1 MARSSGRWAIKLND
15 LYHESSAGK
24 TITLFHAFRITN
36 KLTMQNRLKPRYII
50 LFILSVLA
58 LSGCNN
64 SIKKHNLS
72 KADSLKKKIVKEW
85 TKTIPGN
92 FSDQT
97 ELVFDSTRITTFLQN
112 HPALIPYEQDLRN
125 FYRKRKFAYAWY
137 EKGTLI
143 EQAGNL
149 NDRLMNLQNEGI
161 YKGIPYQK
169 DLDSLIFD
177 SHSKTKV
184 KKPDIGT
191 ELMLT
196 AQYFAFSKLAFRGMS
211 DSVSRAVN
219 WFLPRK
225 KIAYDDY
232 LDTLLKKPSK
242 QLPAASE
249 PVYRQYDLLKNFL
262 AKYRQL
268 DARENWEPIK
278 LKTKLKP
285 GDSSVIITQI
295 KTRLYKLEDFKGD
308 TLNNQFDD
316 ELKAAISQFQ
326 LRHGLTA
333 DGRPGPGTI
342 AEMNV
347 PLKSRIKQII
357 VNMERCRWLPVSLN
371 TDYLAVNIPEFK
383 LHVYHA
389 DSLLWSCNVVVG
401 QKVHQTVIF
410 YGEMQYVVFSPY
422 WNLPESIVRNEVL
435 PAMRSN
441 RNYLKEHNMVI
452 TGKENGLPVIQQK
465 PGPANSLGLVK
476 FLFPNSYSI
485 YLHDTPS
492 RSLFGESSR
501 AFSHGC
507 IRVGEPAKLASFLLK
522 YDSTWTATRINKAMH
537 LGKEQQV
544 TLKQKMPVFIA
555 YFTAFTDRNNLLNFR
570 KDIYDRDDQL
580 ASMIISGSGQ
590 Y

>member
-1 MARSSGRWAIKLND
+1 
-15 LYHESSAGK
+15 
-24 TITLFHAFRITN
+24 
-36 KLTMQNRLKPRYII
+36 MQNRLKPQYII

-58 LSGCNN
+58 LSSCNN
-64 SIKKHNLS
+64 PTKKHKLS
-72 KADSLKKKIVKEW
+72 KADSLKKKMVKEW

-97 ELVFDSTRITTFLQN
+97 ELVFDSTRITAFLQN
-112 HPALIPYEQDLRN
+112 HPALVPYEQDLRN

-169 DLDSLIFD
+169 NLDSLIFD

-242 QLPAASE
+242 QASTVGE

-268 DARENWEPIK
+268 DARENWELIK

-285 GDSSVIITQI
+285 GDSSAIIAQI

-308 TLNNQFDD
+308 TLNTQFDD
-316 ELKAAISQFQ
+316 ELKAAITHFQ
-326 LRHGLTA
+326 LRHGLSA
-333 DGRPGPGTI
+333 DGLPGPGTM

-441 RNYLKEHNMVI
+441 RNYLNEHNMVI

>member
-1 MARSSGRWAIKLND
+1 MIKRPCKYVL
-15 LYHESSAGK
+15 
-24 TITLFHAFRITN
+24 IAFI
-36 KLTMQNRLKPRYII
+36 P
-50 LFILSVLA
+50 FIA
-58 LSGCNN
+58 LSCNHTGKRQKQ
-64 SIKKHNLS
+64 SQ
-72 KADSLKKKIVKEW
+72 ADSLKKKAVKEW
-85 TKTIPGN
+85 NKTIPGN

-97 ELVFDSTRITTFLQN
+97 EAIFDSTKLTNFLKL
-112 HPALIPYEQDLRN
+112 HPAFGLYARDINL
-125 FYRKRKFAYAWY
+125 FYSKRKFAYAWY
-137 EKGTLI
+137 NNGLLI

-149 NDRLMNLQNEGI
+149 SDRISNLQSEGI
-161 YKGIPYQK
+161 YKTIPYPK
-169 DLDSLIFD
+169 ALDSLVFGA
-177 SHSKTKV
+177 HSKDKV
-184 KKPDIGT
+184 SKPDIGT

-196 AQYFAFSKLAFRGMS
+196 AQYFVFSKLAFQGMS
-211 DSVSRAVN
+211 DSTSKAVN

-225 KIAYDDY
+225 KISYNDY
-232 LDTLLKKPSK
+232 LDTLLKQRGKGST
-242 QLPAASE
+242 LSE
-249 PVYRQYDLLKNFL
+249 PVYRQYDLLKNYL
-262 AKYRQL
+262 AKYSAL
-268 DARENWEPIK
+268 DAKEKWATIPS
-278 LKTKLKP
+278 TKGIKP
-285 GDSSVIITQI
+285 GDSSAVIAQI
-295 KTRLYKLEDFKGD
+295 KTRLYHLEDFKGD
-308 TLNNQFDD
+308 TLNIVLDD
-316 ELKAAISQFQ
+316 TLQQSIRQFQ

-333 DGRPGPGTI
+333 DGLPGPGTI

-347 PLKSRIKQII
+347 PLKKRIRQII

-410 YGEMQYVVFSPY
+410 YGQMQYVVFSPY

-435 PAMRSN
+435 PEMR
-441 RNYLKEHNMVI
+441 RNPNYVNQHNMII
-452 TGKENGLPVIQQK
+452 TGKENGLPVIKQK

-522 YDSTWTATRINKAMH
+522 YDTTWTAAKINKAMN
-537 LGKEQQV
+537 LGKEQTI
-544 TLKQKMPVFIA
+544 TLKQKVPVFIA
-555 YFTAFTDRNNLLNFR
+555 YFTAFTDRDNKLNFR
-570 KDIYDRDDQL
+570 KDIYDRDESL
-580 ASMIISGSGQ
+580 ASMILSGSGK

>member
-1 MARSSGRWAIKLND
+1 
-15 LYHESSAGK
+15 
-24 TITLFHAFRITN
+24 
-36 KLTMQNRLKPRYII
+36 MQNRLKPQHII

-58 LSGCNN
+58 LSSCNN
-64 SIKKHNLS
+64 PIKKHKLS
-72 KADSLKKKIVKEW
+72 KTDSLKKKMVKEW

-92 FSDQT
+92 FSNQT
-97 ELVFDSTRITTFLQN
+97 ELVFDSTRIAAFLQN
-112 HPALIPYEQDLRN
+112 HPALIPYEQDLKS

-137 EKGTLI
+137 EKGILI

-177 SHSKTKV
+177 SHSKTKI

-242 QLPAASE
+242 QASTIGE

-268 DARENWEPIK
+268 DAHENWESIK
-278 LKTKLKP
+278 LNKKLKP
-285 GDSSVIITQI
+285 GDSSVIIAQI

-308 TLNNQFDD
+308 TLNTQFDD

-333 DGRPGPGTI
+333 DGLPGPGTMS
-342 AEMNV
+342 EMNV

-441 RNYLKEHNMVI
+441 RNYLNEHNMVI
-452 TGKENGLPVIQQK
+452 TGRENGLPVIQQK
-465 PGPANSLGLVK
+465 PGSANSLGLVK

-522 YDSTWTATRINKAMH
+522 YDSTWTALRINKAMH

-555 YFTAFTDRNNLLNFR
+555 YFTAFTDRDNLLNFR

>member
-1 MARSSGRWAIKLND
+1 V
-15 LYHESSAGK
+15 
-24 TITLFHAFRITN
+24 FRIIN
-36 KLTMQNRLKPRYII
+36 KLTMLNRLKPQYIV
-50 LFILSVLA
+50 LLTLSVLA
-58 LSGCNN
+58 LSNCKNI
-64 SIKKHNLS
+64 SKKHQLT

-97 ELVFDSTRITTFLQN
+97 EIVFDSTRISTFLQN
-112 HPALIPYEQDLRN
+112 HPALVPYEQDLRN

-177 SHSKTKV
+177 GHSKTKV
-184 KKPDIGT
+184 KKSDIGT

-211 DSVSRAVN
+211 DSVSHAVN

-242 QLPAASE
+242 QASVISE

-268 DARENWEPIK
+268 DAHENWEPIRLNK
-278 LKTKLKP
+278 KLKP
-285 GDSSVIITQI
+285 GDSSAVITSI

-308 TLNNQFDD
+308 TLNNKFDN
-316 ELKAAISQFQ
+316 ELKAAITRFQ
-326 LRHGLTA
+326 LRHGLST
-333 DGRPGPGTI
+333 DGLPGPGTI

-371 TDYLAVNIPEFK
+371 SDYLAVNIPEFK
-383 LHVYHA
+383 LHFYHA

-422 WNLPESIVRNEVL
+422 WNLPESIVRNEVV

-441 RNYLKEHNMVI
+441 RNYLNEHNMVI
-452 TGKENGLPVIQQK
+452 TGRENGLPVIQQK

-522 YDSTWTATRINKAMH
+522 YDSTWTASRINKAMH

-544 TLKQKMPVFIA
+544 TLKKKMPVFIA
-555 YFTAFTDRNNLLNFR
+555 YFTAFTDRNNILNFR

-580 ASMIISGSGQ
+580 ASMIMSGSGQ

>member
-1 MARSSGRWAIKLND
+1 
-15 LYHESSAGK
+15 
-24 TITLFHAFRITN
+24 
-36 KLTMQNRLKPRYII
+36 MQNRLKPIYIVV
-50 LFILSVLA
+50 FILSILA
-58 LSGCNN
+58 FNACKN
-64 SIKKHNLS
+64 STKKHNQS
-72 KADSLKKKIVKEW
+72 KADSLKKKMAKAW

-92 FSDQT
+92 FSTQT
-97 ELVFDSTRITTFLQN
+97 ELVFDSTRIATFLQT
-112 HPALIPYEQDLRN
+112 HPELVPYEKDLRN

-137 EKGTLI
+137 EKGILI

-149 NDRLMNLQNEGI
+149 NDRLMNLQNEGV
-161 YKGIPYQK
+161 YKAIPYQK
-169 DLDSLIFD
+169 NLDSLIFD
-177 SHSKTKV
+177 GHAKAKT
-184 KKPDIGT
+184 KKPDVNT

-196 AQYFAFSKLAFRGMS
+196 SQYFAFSKLAFQGMS
-211 DSVSRAVN
+211 DSVSRSVN

-242 QLPAASE
+242 QTAVNE
-249 PVYRQYDLLKNFL
+249 PVYRQYELLKGFL
-262 AKYRQL
+262 SRYRRL
-268 DARENWEPIK
+268 DTSEKWEPIK
-278 LKTKLKP
+278 LSKKLKP
-285 GDSSVIITQI
+285 GDSSVIIARI

-308 TLNNQFDD
+308 TLDKKFDD
-316 ELKAAISQFQ
+316 EFKEAVISFQ
-326 LRHGLTA
+326 QRHGLAATGIPGTA
-333 DGRPGPGTI
+333 TI

-347 PLKSRIKQII
+347 PLKTRIKQII

-383 LHVYHA
+383 LHVYHG

-410 YGEMQYVVFSPY
+410 YGEMKYVVFSPY
-422 WNLPESIVRNEVL
+422 WNVPESIVQNEVQ
-435 PAMRSN
+435 PAMRAN
-441 RNYLKEHNMVI
+441 KHYLAEHNMVV

-465 PGPANSLGLVK
+465 PGPSNSLGLVK
-476 FLFPNSYSI
+476 FLFPNSYNI

-507 IRVGEPAKLASFLLK
+507 IRVGEPAKLASFVLK
-522 YDSTWTATRINKAMH
+522 YDSTWTAARINKAMH
-537 LGKEQQV
+537 LGKEQTV
-544 TLKQKMPVFIA
+544 TLKKKLPVFIA
-555 YFTAFTDRNNLLNFR
+555 YFTAFTDRDNKLNFR

-580 ASMIISGSGQ
+580 ASMIISGGGQ

>member
-1 MARSSGRWAIKLND
+1 
-15 LYHESSAGK
+15 
-24 TITLFHAFRITN
+24 
-36 KLTMQNRLKPRYII
+36 MQNRLKPQYII
-50 LFILSVLA
+50 LLILSVLT
-58 LSGCNN
+58 LSNCKNN
-64 SIKKHNLS
+64 SKKHHTS
-72 KADSLKKKIVKEW
+72 KADSLKKKMVKEW

-92 FSDQT
+92 FSNQT
-97 ELVFDSTRITTFLQN
+97 ELVFDSAQIVTFLQK
-112 HPALIPYEQDLRN
+112 HPDLTPYEQDLRN

-177 SHSKTKV
+177 SHSKTKI
-184 KKPDIGT
+184 KKPDVGT

-196 AQYFAFSKLAFRGMS
+196 AQYFAFSKVAFRGMS

-242 QLPAASE
+242 ESTNINE

-262 AKYRQL
+262 AKYRAL
-268 DARENWEPIK
+268 DAHESWEPIK
-278 LKTKLKP
+278 ISKKLKP
-285 GDSSVIITQI
+285 GDSSDVVSQI

-308 TLNNQFDD
+308 TLSNIFDD
-316 ELKAAISQFQ
+316 ELKTAITQFQ
-326 LRHGLTA
+326 QRHGLSA
-333 DGRPGPGTI
+333 DGLPGPGTVS
-342 AEMNV
+342 EMNV

-357 VNMERCRWLPVSLN
+357 VNMERCRWLPVNLN
-371 TDYLAVNIPEFK
+371 SEYLAVNIPEFK
-383 LHVYHA
+383 LHVYRG
-389 DSLLWSCNVVVG
+389 DSLLWSCKVVVG

-422 WNLPESIVRNEVL
+422 WNVPESIVRNEVL
-435 PAMRSN
+435 PAIKSN
-441 RNYLKEHNMVI
+441 RNYLSEHNMVI
-452 TGKENGLPVIQQK
+452 TGKENGLPAIKQK
-465 PGPANSLGLVK
+465 PGPSNSLGLVK

-522 YDSTWTATRINKAMH
+522 YDSTWTASRINKAMH

-555 YFTAFTDRNNLLNFR
+555 YFTAFTDRSNLLNFR

-580 ASMIISGSGQ
+580 ASMIMSGTGQ

>member
-1 MARSSGRWAIKLND
+1 
-15 LYHESSAGK
+15 
-24 TITLFHAFRITN
+24 
-36 KLTMQNRLKPRYII
+36 MQNRLKPQYII

-58 LSGCNN
+58 LSSCNN
-64 SIKKHNLS
+64 PTKKHKLS
-72 KADSLKKKIVKEW
+72 KADSLKKKMVKEW

-97 ELVFDSTRITTFLQN
+97 ELVFDSTRITAFLQN
-112 HPALIPYEQDLRN
+112 HPALVPYEQDLRN

-169 DLDSLIFD
+169 NLDSLIFD

-242 QLPAASE
+242 QASTVGE

-268 DARENWEPIK
+268 DARENWELIK

-285 GDSSVIITQI
+285 GDSSAIIAQI

-308 TLNNQFDD
+308 TLNTQFDD
-316 ELKAAISQFQ
+316 ELKAAITHFQ
-326 LRHGLTA
+326 LRHGLSA
-333 DGRPGPGTI
+333 DGLPGPGTM

-441 RNYLKEHNMVI
+441 RNYLNEHNMVI

-580 ASMIISGSGQ
+580 ASMIISGNGQ

>member
-1 MARSSGRWAIKLND
+1 
-15 LYHESSAGK
+15 
-24 TITLFHAFRITN
+24 
-36 KLTMQNRLKPRYII
+36 MQNRLKPQYII
-50 LFILSVLA
+50 LLILSVLA
-58 LSGCNN
+58 LSNCKNG
-64 SIKKHNLS
+64 SKKHHTL
-72 KADSLKKKIVKEW
+72 KADSLKKKMAKEW

-92 FSDQT
+92 FSNQT
-97 ELVFDSTRITTFLQN
+97 ELVFDSAQIVTFLQK
-112 HPALIPYEQDLRN
+112 HPDLTPYEQDLRN

-137 EKGTLI
+137 EKGILI

-177 SHSKTKV
+177 SHSKSKI
-184 KKPDIGT
+184 KKPDVGT

-196 AQYFAFSKLAFRGMS
+196 AQYFAFSKVAFRGMS

-232 LDTLLKKPSK
+232 LDTLLKKTSK
-242 QLPAASE
+242 ESTTINE

-262 AKYRQL
+262 AKYRAL
-268 DARENWEPIK
+268 DAHESWEPIK
-278 LKTKLKP
+278 ISKKLKP
-285 GDSSVIITQI
+285 GDSSAVVALI

-308 TLNNQFDD
+308 TLSNIFDD
-316 ELKAAISQFQ
+316 ELKTAITQFQ
-326 LRHGLTA
+326 QRHGLSA
-333 DGRPGPGTI
+333 DGLPGPGTI

-371 TDYLAVNIPEFK
+371 SEYLAVNIPEFK
-383 LHVYHA
+383 LHVYRG

-422 WNLPESIVRNEVL
+422 WNVPESIVRAEVL
-435 PAMRSN
+435 PAIRSN
-441 RNYLKEHNMVI
+441 HNYLNEHNMVMA
-452 TGKENGLPVIQQK
+452 GKENGLPIIQQK
-465 PGPANSLGLVK
+465 PGPSNSLGLVK
-476 FLFPNSYSI
+476 FLFPNSYNI

-507 IRVGEPAKLASFLLK
+507 IRVGEPAKLASFVLN
-522 YDSTWTATRINKAMH
+522 YDSTWTAPRINKAMH
-537 LGKEQQV
+537 LGKEQV
-544 TLKQKMPVFIA
+544 VKLKKKLPVFIA

-580 ASMIISGSGQ
+580 ASMIMSGTGQ

>member
-1 MARSSGRWAIKLND
+1 ML
-15 LYHESSAGK
+15 
-24 TITLFHAFRITN
+24 
-36 KLTMQNRLKPRYII
+36 NRLKPLFII
-50 LFILSVLA
+50 LLVLNVLA
-58 LSGCNN
+58 LSNCKNTGKKHLLSKTD
-64 SIKKHNLS
+64 SIKK
-72 KADSLKKKIVKEW
+72 KMIKEW

-97 ELVFDSTRITTFLQN
+97 ELVFDSTRIAAFLQN
-112 HPALIPYEQDLRN
+112 HPALVPYEQDLRS

-161 YKGIPYQK
+161 YKGIPYQR

-184 KKPDIGT
+184 KKPDVGT

-196 AQYFAFSKLAFRGMS
+196 AQYFAFSKVAFRGMS

-225 KIAYDDY
+225 KIAYDDF

-242 QLPAASE
+242 QPSTLSE

-268 DARENWEPIK
+268 DTRENWEPIK
-278 LKTKLKP
+278 LSIKLKP
-285 GDSSVIITQI
+285 GDSSAIIARI

-308 TLNNQFDD
+308 TLNDKFDD
-316 ELKAAISQFQ
+316 ELKAAITQFQ

-333 DGRPGPGTI
+333 DGLPGSGTM
-342 AEMNV
+342 AEMNT

-441 RNYLKEHNMVI
+441 RNYLNEHNMVI

-522 YDSTWTATRINKAMH
+522 YDSTWTASRINKAMH
-537 LGKEQQV
+537 FGKEQQV

-580 ASMIISGSGQ
+580 ASMIMSGSGQ

>member
-1 MARSSGRWAIKLND
+1 
-15 LYHESSAGK
+15 
-24 TITLFHAFRITN
+24 
-36 KLTMQNRLKPRYII
+36 MQNRLKPQYII
-50 LFILSVLA
+50 LLILSVLA
-58 LSGCNN
+58 LSNCKNN
-64 SIKKHNLS
+64 SKKHHTS
-72 KADSLKKKIVKEW
+72 KADSLKTKMAKEW

-92 FSDQT
+92 FSNQT
-97 ELVFDSTRITTFLQN
+97 ELVFDSAQIVTFLQK
-112 HPALIPYEQDLRN
+112 HPELAPYEQDLRN

-137 EKGTLI
+137 EKGVLI

-177 SHSKTKV
+177 SHAKTKI
-184 KKPDIGT
+184 KKPDVGT

-196 AQYFAFSKLAFRGMS
+196 AQYFAFSKVAFRGMS

-232 LDTLLKKPSK
+232 LDTLLKKPSRD
-242 QLPAASE
+242 ASTINE

-262 AKYRQL
+262 AKYRTL
-268 DARENWEPIK
+268 EAHESWEPIK
-278 LKTKLKP
+278 ISKKLKP
-285 GDSSVIITQI
+285 GDSSAVISKI

-308 TLNNQFDD
+308 TLSNSFDD
-316 ELKAAISQFQ
+316 ELKTAITQFQ
-326 LRHGLTA
+326 QRHGLTA
-333 DGRPGPGTI
+333 DGLPGPGTVS
-342 AEMNV
+342 EMNV

-371 TDYLAVNIPEFK
+371 SEYLAVNIPEFK
-383 LHVYHA
+383 LHVYRG

-422 WNLPESIVRNEVL
+422 WNVPESIVRNEVI
-435 PAMRSN
+435 PAIKSN
-441 RNYLKEHNMVI
+441 RNYLSEHNMVI
-452 TGKENGLPVIQQK
+452 TGKENGLPAIKQK
-465 PGPANSLGLVK
+465 PGPSNSLGLVK

-522 YDSTWTATRINKAMH
+522 YDSTWTASRINKAMH

-580 ASMIISGSGQ
+580 ASMIMSGTGQ

>member
-1 MARSSGRWAIKLND
+1 
-15 LYHESSAGK
+15 
-24 TITLFHAFRITN
+24 
-36 KLTMQNRLKPRYII
+36 MQNRLKPQYII
-50 LFILSVLA
+50 VFVLSVLV
-58 LSGCNN
+58 LSNCKNN
-64 SIKKHNLS
+64 RKKHHNYI
-72 KADSLKKKIVKEW
+72 ADSLKKKMVKEW

-97 ELVFDSTRITTFLQN
+97 EVVFDSTRIVTFLQK
-112 HPALIPYEQDLRN
+112 HPALAPYEQDLRS

-177 SHSKTKV
+177 NHSKTRV

-196 AQYFAFSKLAFRGMS
+196 AQYFAFSKMAFRGMS
-211 DSVSRAVN
+211 DSVSRSVN

-242 QLPAASE
+242 QSPAISE
-249 PVYRQYDLLKNFL
+249 PVYRQYDLLKSFL
-262 AKYRQL
+262 AKYRRL
-268 DARENWEPIK
+268 DAHENWEPIIISK
-278 LKTKLKP
+278 KLKP
-285 GDSSVIITQI
+285 GDSSAVVACI
-295 KTRLYKLEDFKGD
+295 KARLYKLEDFKGD
-308 TLNNQFDD
+308 TLNNKFDD
-316 ELKAAISQFQ
+316 EFKAAITRFQ
-326 LRHGLTA
+326 LRHGLSA
-333 DGRPGPGTI
+333 DGLPGPGTM

-357 VNMERCRWLPVSLN
+357 VNMERCRWLPVSLT

-401 QKVHQTVIF
+401 EKVHQTVIF

-435 PAMRSN
+435 PAMSSN
-441 RNYLKEHNMVI
+441 PNYLNEHNMVI
-452 TGKENGLPVIQQK
+452 TGRENGLPVIQQK

-507 IRVGEPAKLASFLLK
+507 IRVGEPVKLASFLLK
-522 YDSTWTATRINKAMH
+522 YDSTWTTSRINKAMH
-537 LGKEQQV
+537 LGKQQQV

-555 YFTAFTDRNNLLNFR
+555 YFTAFTDRNNRLNFR
-570 KDIYDRDDQL
+570 KDIYDRDEQL
-580 ASMIISGSGQ
+580 ASMIMSGSGQ